1 MISFPDIFPILQ
13 TPRLRLDRICE
24 ADLPRLL
31 YLRNNPQTMRYIDRP
46 VAETIEDAKVLWQQ
60 METGIENKQALSWGL
75 YVKGSTELIGFI
87 GYWRAETENFRSEI
101 GYMIAPE
108 FEGKGL
114 MSEALLAALQYGFGE
129 MKLHSVVADI
139 NPSNERS
146 KSLLLKFHFQR
157 EAYFRENIFYNG
169 AFIDTEIY
177 TMLKRDFNP
186 A

>member
-1 MISFPDIFPILQ
+1 
-13 TPRLRLDRICE
+13 
-24 ADLPRLL
+24 
-31 YLRNNPQTMRYIDRP
+31 
-46 VAETIEDAKVLWQQ
+46 
-60 METGIENKQALSWGL
+60 
-75 YVKGSTELIGFI
+75 
-87 GYWRAETENFRSEI
+87 
-101 GYMIAPE
+101 MIAPE

-129 MKLHSVVADI
+129 MKLHSVIADI

-146 KSLLLKFHFQR
+146 RNLLLKFHFQR

-177 TMLKRDFNP
+177 TLLKSYFNP